1 MKKYDCNNTLD
12 YSHEFR
18 RMCKTFRSSRG
29 QKICKGCPLSELPC
43 DILSVASEH
52 IRRVQIWSDTHPEI
66 TLTETQVEILKALNL
81 LGFSYI
87 AKDKDGRTW
96 VYSRCPVKGSRAW
109 VGQGEYHCA
118 MHLGVKV
125 ASTAPTLVSWED
137 KEPLDID
144 VVLKNNQ

>member
-1 MKKYDCNNTLD
+1 MKKYNCNNTLE
-12 YSHEFR
+12 YVHEIA
-18 RMCKTFRSSRG
+18 RMCKAFTL
-29 QKICKGCPLSELPC
+29 CEGCPLTKKSC
-43 DILSVASEH
+43 DTFHITSEH
-52 IRRVQIWSDTHPEI
+52 VKLVQEWSDTHPEI

-109 VGQGEYHCA
+109 VGQGEYHYA